1 MTMKNNLE
9 LVQELLETR
18 LTSLNEKIDTN
29 NKHMLDVL
37 GFIKEQTTK
46 TNGRVTVLETRV
58 LTLITDGNKHVLNCP
73 RIHEIEKL
81 EEKLEKFNDD
91 NFIIKVINK
100 WPKQVIGVIVVSVI
114 LTILATGYSIYQGHE
129 VITEIR
135 TEVLNP
141 AK

>member
-1 MTMKNNLE
+1 MKNNLE